1 MKSTNAKNKKEDSVM
16 KLYKIK
22 FNSYVFAILSEEYD
36 VKQFLKGRDPNKYT
50 VEEFEGTLSTL
61 AEVKGVEAE

>member
-1 MKSTNAKNKKEDSVM
+1 M

-22 FNSYVFAILSEEYD
+22 FNNYVFAILSEEYD

-50 VEEFEGTLSTL
+50 VEEFEGKITTL
-61 AEVKGVEAE
+61 AEVKGVETE